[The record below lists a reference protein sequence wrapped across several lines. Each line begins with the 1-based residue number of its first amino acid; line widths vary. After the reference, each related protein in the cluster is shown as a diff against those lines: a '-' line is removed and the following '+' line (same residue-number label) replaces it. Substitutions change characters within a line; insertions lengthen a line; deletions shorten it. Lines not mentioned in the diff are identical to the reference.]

1 MTKILKIK
9 KKFKLLE
16 GASMIFRRDDK
27 QQEACQT
34 NIKETQRN
42 MEKTSAS
49 IIKNRILNLKPSKN
63 TNDDL

>member
-27 QQEACQT
+27 KQEACQT
-34 NIKETQRN
+34 NIKQTWRRLVLQ
-42 MEKTSAS
+42 
-49 IIKNRILNLKPSKN
+49 L
-63 TNDDL
+63 